1 MSSDHYLPLLLD
13 GPFQAWGHGSR
24 FMRRTT
30 GLYPSKS
37 GVIGLIL
44 AAMGRAKGSG
54 EEGESLRELN
64 DLHMTVIVL
73 PRPKPGIRR
82 PRVGAAAHWLEP
94 RRLEDYHTVA
104 FTREANAPLKRIGEL
119 EAKCLNPISPGDRAS
134 EIKPTHRQYLLDAR
148 FGVLLR
154 GKGQVLKSVAA
165 TLQNPC
171 WGVWLGRKNCIP
183 AKPLF
188 VGGPF
193 EHAEEA
199 WQALRQKAALPADF
213 LQEQFT
219 QVVEAADGTDS
230 FDDHPVS
237 FGNGKSSGPESRQF
251 VPRRV
256 KIISRSQ

>member
-1 MSSDHYLPLLLD
+1 MGIAGLD
-13 GPFQAWGHGSR
+13 GDAHTLQIIGNAGD
-24 FMRRTT
+24 RRA
-30 GLYPSKS
+30 GGQES
-37 GVIGLIL
+37 GRPERY
-44 AAMGRAKGSG
+44 RASYK
-54 EEGESLRELN
+54 R
-64 DLHMTVIVL
+64 MV
-73 PRPKPGIRR
+73 
-82 PRVGAAAHWLEP
+82 
-94 RRLEDYHTVA
+94 YHTVA

-193 EHAEEA
+193 EHAVEA